1 MPQLLKR
8 AVDNI
13 LLDPIKDKQTSY
25 KANDVVKVFDDT
37 WVPGEI
43 ESGSRFQI
51 DQVSGAVEDWLFL
64 LEQPP
69 ASLRR
74 KYPRSM
80 MAHRRLR
87 TVMGR
92 GVKEARLFTR
102 LRKFKYTTEV
112 VRKPQEER

>member
-13 LLDPIKDKQTSY
+13 HPDPVKDKQASF
-25 KANDVVKVFDDT
+25 KANDVVGVFDDT
-37 WVPGEI
+37 WAPGNKEKPP
-43 ESGSRFQI
+43 RFQI
-51 DQVSGAVEDWLFL
+51 DSVAGAVEEWLYL
-64 LEQPP
+64 LESPP
-69 ASLRR
+69 GSLRH

-80 MAHRRLR
+80 MAHKRLR

-92 GVKEARLFTR
+92 GVKADRIVTR
-102 LRKFKYTTEV
+102 RRKFKYTTQV